1 MNVLAYQI
9 TLDFTPFSTIYQN
22 ATTHLILRCY
32 STVPDSYLALV
43 SSNAALKFYQQG
55 LNLFWFR

>member
-22 ATTHLILRCY
+22 ATTHLILRWY
-32 STVPDSYLALV
+32 STVPDSYLAL
-43 SSNAALKFYQQG
+43 NAALKFYQQG